1 MIKKISIDELE
12 PGMEVVKLSSE
23 MWEHL
28 PHLYAEPG
36 IIESGEQ
43 VARLKAE
50 GYRQVF
56 VQMKDE
62 NRGLTDEQRLDQLIS
77 NREAAPAHKER
88 APFPQAMKA
97 TRVTYE
103 SAMSCAMR
111 IVNDAKLGRKMDYQ
125 AAVDTASAIVDCAI
139 RNPDTLVC
147 LSKLSEF
154 DDYTYTHSINVAAI
168 AVVFGEY
175 IGMTREEL
183 VDLGM
188 AGMMHDLGKTSV
200 DQNIVN
206 KPAKLT
212 PEEFAE
218 MRKHPAYGFV
228 LLKSN
233 PDIPSKV
240 LEAVRLHHE
249 KYNGSGYPS
258 GLTRREIP
266 AFARIICL
274 ADIYD
279 ALTSN
284 RCYRDAI
291 LPNKALGIMYG
302 MREQEFDPLEIQL
315 FIKCLGIFPS
325 GSLVQLNTGDYA
337 VVRESNPGKPLS
349 PKIRV
354 ILNKTMHPIRARDVN
369 LADGVKSGDTELEI
383 IECADPGV
391 YKKSLINYMTAN

>member
-1 MIKKISIDELE
+1 MIKKISIDELK
-12 PGMEVVKLSSE
+12 PGMEVIKLSSE

-28 PHLYAEPG
+28 PHLYTEPG
-36 IIESGEQ
+36 VIESDEQ
-43 VARLKAE
+43 IARLKKR

-56 VQMKDE
+56 VQMREE
-62 NRGLTDEQRLDQLIS
+62 NGGLTDEQRLDQLIS
-77 NREAAPAHKER
+77 DREAAPRHRER
-88 APFPQAMKA
+88 APFTQAMEA

-103 SAMSCAMR
+103 SAMSYAMR

-125 AAVDTASAIVDCAI
+125 AAVDNASAIVDCAI

-147 LSKLSEF
+147 LSKLSAF

-183 VDLGM
+183 IDLGM

-200 DQNIVN
+200 DQRIVN

-212 PEEFAE
+212 PGEFEE
-218 MRKHPAYGFV
+218 MRRHPEYGFT
-228 LLKSN
+228 LLEPN
-233 PDIPSKV
+233 RDIPQKV

-249 KYNGSGYPS
+249 KYNGSGYPQ
-258 GLTRREIP
+258 GLTRKDIP

-325 GSLVQLNTGDYA
+325 GSLVRLNTGDYA
-337 VVRESNPGKPLS
+337 VVRECNPGKPLN

-354 ILNKTMHPIRARDVN
+354 ILNKSMHPIRARDVN
-369 LADGVKSGDTELEI
+369 LAEGARRGDRELEI
-383 IECADPGV
+383 IECADPGI
-391 YKKSLINYMTAN
+391 YKKSLMNYMTGT